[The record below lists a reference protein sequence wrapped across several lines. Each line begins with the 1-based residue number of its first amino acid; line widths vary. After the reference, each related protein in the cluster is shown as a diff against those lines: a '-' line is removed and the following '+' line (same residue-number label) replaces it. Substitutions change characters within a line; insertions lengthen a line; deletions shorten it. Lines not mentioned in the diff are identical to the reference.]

1 MYKIL
6 VLPGDGVGKEVAAE
20 AVGVLKALGA
30 KHKLD
35 FSFEEALIG
44 GSSLDEY
51 GVPIKDEVIQIAKK
65 SDAVLLGAVGGPK
78 WDGVDYALRPERA
91 LLALRAELKA
101 FANLR
106 PVKVLPVLADSSP
119 LKRELIE
126 GVDIMLVRELV
137 GGLYFGRPKG
147 IKKLAGGKEKGYNTL
162 VYTTPEVERVA
173 RVGFEIARSRK
184 KKLTSVDKANVLES
198 NVLWRKVVTRVAEEY
213 PDVELK
219 HMYVDNC
226 AMQLI
231 RTPKQFDVI
240 VTTNMFGDI
249 LADEASMLSGSIG
262 MLPSASIGG
271 KVGIYEPIHGSAP
284 GRAGQNKGNPIAT
297 ILSAAMMLR
306 FAFNKE
312 EASEEIER
320 AIVKVLDEDYRTL
333 DIHQEGKKLVGTRE
347 MGELIRERLL

>member
-1 MYKIL
+1 M
-6 VLPGDGVGKEVAAE
+6 VLPGDGVGIEVAAE

-44 GSSLDEY
+44 GSSLDEC
-51 GVPIKDEVIQIAKK
+51 GVPIKDEVIQMAKK
-65 SDAVLLGAVGGPK
+65 SDGVLLGAVGGPK
-78 WDGVDYALRPERA
+78 WDGVEYARRPERA

-106 PVKVLPVLADSSP
+106 PVKVFPVLADASP

-137 GGLYFGRPKG
+137 GGIYFGRPKG
-147 IKKLAGGKEKGYNTL
+147 IKKLAGDKEKGYNTL
-162 VYTTPEVERVA
+162 VYTTPEIERVA
-173 RVGFEIARSRK
+173 RVGFELARRRG

-198 NVLWRKVVTRVAEEY
+198 NVLWRKVVTRIGQEY
-213 PDVELK
+213 SDVELR

-231 RTPKQFDVI
+231 RNPQQFDVI
-240 VTTNMFGDI
+240 LTTNMFGDI
-249 LADEASMLSGSIG
+249 LADEASMISGSIG

-297 ILSAAMMLR
+297 ILSAAMMLKY
-306 FAFNKE
+306 AFHLE
-312 EASEEIER
+312 EASDEIER
-320 AIVKVLDEDYRTL
+320 AIVKVLDEGYRTL

-347 MGELIRERLL
+347 MGDRIREKLL